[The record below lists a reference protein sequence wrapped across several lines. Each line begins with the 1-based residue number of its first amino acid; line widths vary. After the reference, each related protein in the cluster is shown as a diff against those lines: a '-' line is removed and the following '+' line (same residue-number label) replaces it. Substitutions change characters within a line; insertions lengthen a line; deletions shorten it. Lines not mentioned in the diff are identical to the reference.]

1 MFSAA
6 AMTPDTLERVPVET
20 AIIDRVQ
27 RSGAA
32 LIFDVNYRPGLWGS
46 RNSTDVRTLLSEPH
60 RVIVN
65 DAGVGAGDA
74 FAAGYLS
81 AHLAGINSEQ
91 RLNRGHERAVLVLQS
106 PADLPSHLA

>member
-1 MFSAA
+1 
-6 AMTPDTLERVPVET
+6 MTPDTLKRGPIET
-20 AIIDRVQ
+20 ATIGRVQ

-32 LIFDVNYRPGLWGS
+32 LIFDVNYRPGPWGS
-46 RNSTDVRTLLSEPH
+46 RDSTDVRTLLSEPH
-60 RVIVN
+60 RVIVS

-91 RLNRGHERAVLVLQS
+91 RLNREPERAVLGLQS
-106 PADLPSHLA
+106 TADLPSHVA

>member
-1 MFSAA
+1 M
-6 AMTPDTLERVPVET
+6 LKRVPIET

-46 RNSTDVRTLLSEPH
+46 RDSTDVRTLLSEPH
-60 RVIVN
+60 RVIVK
-65 DAGVGAGDA
+65 DGGVGGGGA

-81 AHLAGINSEQ
+81 AHLHGLNSEQ
-91 RLNRGHERAVLVLQS
+91 DLNRGH
-106 PADLPSHLA
+106 